1 MKRFLGIVVCAFAL
15 NSCDDGDLIVE
26 NIDFSDVPTQSCTT
40 NDLLYKLNDQESL
53 ILNIPSTTFS
63 NNPTDVGVPISLDIN
78 STNQVVYT
86 FYNGQVGTANICDV
100 IKPPTPG
107 VNDQWNA
114 TSGKIQITVTQQ
126 STSNATNNS
135 TTITG
140 YNNSIVFKNITFD
153 KGNGTTQF
161 YETFSYGDYLV
172 KAVPLPFAF
181 NEKLSKCSSTNE
193 VYDYSPSE
201 SFTLNIDPLL
211 IANAVTPPNTP
222 RTGVIGATVNKL
234 VYRLFTNGVVTES
247 YFCNTT
253 VPVLPSVS
261 QEWIGKIG
269 GTIEVTTTTLT
280 ANSFTHTIV
289 LKNVVLQKG
298 NSSFLL
304 GDNYEYGELVTIK

>member
-1 MKRFLGIVVCAFAL
+1 MMKRFLGIAVCALAL
-15 NSCDDGDLIVE
+15 NSCDDGNLIVE
-26 NIDFSDVPTQSCTT
+26 NIDFTDVPTQSCTT

-63 NNPTDVGVPISLDIN
+63 NNPTDANTPISLDIN

-86 FYNGQVGTANICDV
+86 FYNGQVVTANICDV
-100 IKPPTPG
+100 IKPPTPS
-107 VNDQWNA
+107 VNSQWNA
-114 TSGKIQITVTQQ
+114 SSGKIQITVKQQ
-126 STSNATNNS
+126 ITTNSTNNS

-153 KGNGTTQF
+153 KGDGTTQF

-181 NEKLSKCSSTNE
+181 NKILNKCANNE
-193 VYDYSPSE
+193 VYDFSPSE

-211 IANAVTPPNTP
+211 IANDVTLPNTP

-234 VYRLFTNGVVTES
+234 VYRLFTNGVVTDS
-247 YFCNTT
+247 YFCNAT

-261 QEWIGKIG
+261 QEWIGKVG

-289 LKNVVLQKG
+289 LKNVTLQKG

-304 GDNYEYGELVTIK
+304 GDIYKYGELVTIK

>member
-1 MKRFLGIVVCAFAL
+1 MKQFLGIVVCALAL
-15 NSCDDGDLIVE
+15 NSCDDGNLIVE
-26 NIDFSDVPTQSCTT
+26 NIDFTDVPTQSCTT

-63 NNPTDVGVPISLDIN
+63 NNPTDVGDPISLDIN

-86 FYNGQVGTANICDV
+86 FYNGKVVTANICDV
-100 IKPPTPG
+100 IKPPTPS
-107 VNDQWNA
+107 VNSQWNA

-126 STSNATNNS
+126 STSDATNNS

-140 YNNSIVFKNITFD
+140 YNNNIVFKNITFD
-153 KGNGTTQF
+153 KGDGTTQF

-181 NEKLSKCSSTNE
+181 NGILSKCDNSNE
-193 VYDYSPSE
+193 VYDFSPSE
-201 SFTLNIDPLL
+201 SFTLIIDPLL
-211 IANAVTPPNTP
+211 IANEVTLPNKP
-222 RTGVIGATVNKL
+222 RIGVIGATVNKL
-234 VYRLFTNGVVTES
+234 AYRLFTNGVVTKS
-247 YFCNTT
+247 YFCNAT

-261 QEWIGKIG
+261 QEWLGKVG

-289 LKNVVLQKG
+289 LKNVTLLKG

-304 GDNYEYGELVTIK
+304 GDNYKYGELITIK